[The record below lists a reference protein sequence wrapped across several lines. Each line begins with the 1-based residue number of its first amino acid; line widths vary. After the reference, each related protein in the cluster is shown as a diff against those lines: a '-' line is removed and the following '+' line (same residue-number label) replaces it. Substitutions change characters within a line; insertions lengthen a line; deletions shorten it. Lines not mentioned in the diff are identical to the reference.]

1 MNRIEKRT
9 LVRCLYVFLTALSL
23 ILLSGCGDEDVFFT
37 RTDDGTD
44 PGKLEFLVENR
55 TGWKIQFVDYE
66 LQEERDGDWV
76 QMIPPRFGFS
86 TVNARQIKN
95 GQSAV
100 IAINARY
107 LYGGLEPGDYMVRG
121 QYKCYHPFRMTD
133 FYPMNCVFT
142 ITEEES
148 AEIAKAVAADEAA
161 EEAMEAAA
169 KDAVET
175 AETVPAESS

>member
-1 MNRIEKRT
+1 M
-9 LVRCLYVFLTALSL
+9 
-23 ILLSGCGDEDVFFT
+23 
-37 RTDDGTD
+37 
-44 PGKLEFLVENR
+44 
-55 TGWKIQFVDYE
+55 DYG

-86 TVNARQIKN
+86 DVNARWIKR
-95 GQSAV
+95 GQSTV
-100 IAINARY
+100 IKIDARY
-107 LYGGLEPGDYMVRG
+107 LFGGLEPGDYMVRG